1 MLPNSRVIAEGENQ
15 IFVSDSFLAVD
26 TRNGYVVMT
35 LPKISDFINYLQNS
49 GNSIGLP
56 SFRFDD
62 TYANASNYPFI
73 IKTSEGDFINVKQTE
88 VSFSVDGVNG
98 IIFPTGENKWMLLI
112 NE

>member
-1 MLPNSRVIAEGENQ
+1 MLPNSRIINGESQ
-15 IFVSDSFLAVD
+15 ILTSDSFLSVD

-62 TYANASNYPFI
+62 TYANASNYPFV
-73 IKTSEGDFINVKQTE
+73 IKTTSGDFIKANETE
-88 VSFSVDGVNG
+88 VSLSVNGVNG
-98 IIFPTGENKWMLLI
+98 IIFPVGENKWMLLI